1 MRAKVSRRLVIDASV
16 ARAAGGE
23 GAAAPL
29 PKQCRDFLKTMLAVR
44 HHVVLTPAVSAE
56 WKKHASGFAMQ
67 WRTAMVARKLSL
79 YIDVPEDV
87 ELRDALDSTSETE
100 RDRRAML
107 KDAHLVEAAQATDR
121 TVVSLDE
128 RVRALF
134 AAASERVRALKSVVW
149 ANPGREAEACPKWL
163 EDGAPPHPH
172 RRLGA
177 RRAVK

>member
-23 GAAAPL
+23 DAVYPL
-29 PKQCRDFLKTMLAVR
+29 PKLCRDFLKTTLTVCHR
-44 HHVVLTPAVSAE
+44 VVLTPSVSSE
-56 WKKHASGFAMQ
+56 WKKHESGFARQ
-67 WRTAMVARKLSL
+67 WRAAMVARKKLL
-79 YIDVPEDV
+79 LIDVPEDAG
-87 ELRDALDSTSETE
+87 LRDALDGAVESE

-107 KDAHLVEAAQATDR
+107 KDAHLVEAARVTDH

-128 RVRALF
+128 QVRALF
-134 AAASERVRALKSVVW
+134 GAASARVSPLKTVVW
-149 ANPGREAEACPKWL
+149 ANPGREAEECSRWL

-177 RRAVK
+177 RGEAK